1 MVSPAVF
8 HSYFEFT
15 GDDRLLGTQEIRQAI
30 KSLQH
35 ALLGK
40 MGFSRSPLGGT
51 MIKCEV
57 IGARRKG
64 DLAVMVFTSDSTKEL
79 NLPIDMTKKNVFINL
94 LELC

>member
-1 MVSPAVF
+1 
-8 HSYFEFT
+8 
-15 GDDRLLGTQEIRQAI
+15 
-30 KSLQH
+30 
-35 ALLGK
+35 
-40 MGFSRSPLGGT
+40 